1 MLVKF
6 RLEEKMEK
14 EESAIMLVNCVVNIV
29 LASTATIGNVLVLY
43 AVWKKPT
50 PRSPSILLLCGLA
63 STDLAVGLIAQ
74 PLFIARSLIN
84 LYSRSETLKLTF
96 EKGFK
101 TIALSLSGVSL
112 SIIAGTSLDRLIAIL
127 KPLQYP
133 SIVTVRSVTCILLAI
148 WAVSVVA
155 GTTQIWEE
163 RVLLPL
169 IASWIFI
176 GFCVTVT
183 CHATIFKIVR
193 PHRIEIQNQARAFE
207 GANATASMASLQ
219 KSAFSAFIFF
229 IVLAICYFPYLLV
242 YIIYFARERR
252 VSLLGRSL
260 ATAVVFMNSALNPFL
275 YGWRIPEL
283 RNAMLQ
289 VFRAKEVRSTNS
301 VV

>member
-14 EESAIMLVNCVVNIV
+14 EERAIMLVNCVVNIV
-29 LASTATIGNVLVLY
+29 LALTATIGNVLVLY

-50 PRSPSILLLCGLA
+50 LRSPSILLLCGLA
-63 STDLAVGLIAQ
+63 STDLAVGLIAE

-84 LYSRSETLKLTF
+84 LYTRSEKLKETF
-96 EKGFK
+96 ERGFK
-101 TIALSLSGVSL
+101 TIGFSLCAVSL
-112 SIIAGTSLDRLIAIL
+112 GIIAGTSLDRLIAIL

-133 SIVTVRSVTCILLAI
+133 SIVTVRRVTCILLAI
-148 WAVSVVA
+148 WAVCVVA
-155 GTTQIWEE
+155 GTIQIWEE
-163 RVLLPL
+163 GILLPSM
-169 IASWIFI
+169 ASWIFI

-193 PHRIEIQNQARAFE
+193 RHRIQIQSQARAFK
-207 GANATASMASLQ
+207 GADTTASMASLQ

-229 IVLAICYFPYLLV
+229 IVLAICQFPYLLV
-242 YIIYFARERR
+242 YIIYWARERKEGI
-252 VSLLGRSL
+252 LGRSL
-260 ATAVVFMNSALNPFL
+260 ATTVVFMNSALNPFL
-275 YGWRIPEL
+275 YGWRVPKL

-301 VV
+301 VA

>member
-29 LASTATIGNVLVLY
+29 RAFTATIGNVLVLY
-43 AVWKKPT
+43 AVWKRPT
-50 PRSPSILLLCGLA
+50 FRSPSIRLLCGLA
-63 STDLAVGLIAQ
+63 STDLAVGLIVQ
-74 PLFIARSLIN
+74 PLFIASSLIHV
-84 LYSRSETLKLTF
+84 YTRSETLKLTF
-96 EKGFK
+96 RRGYNTFGFC
-101 TIALSLSGVSL
+101 LCGVSL
-112 SIIAGTSLDRLIAIL
+112 GIFAGTSLDRLIAIV

-133 SIVTVRSVTCILLAI
+133 SIVTVRRVTCILLAI
-148 WAVSVVA
+148 WAVCVVA
-155 GTTQIWEE
+155 ATIQIWEE
-163 RVLLPL
+163 RILLPS

-193 PHRIEIQNQARAFE
+193 RHRIEIQNQARAFE
-207 GANATASMASLQ
+207 GADATASTASLQ

-252 VSLLGRSL
+252 EGLLGMSL
-260 ATAVVFMNSALNPFL
+260 AITVVFMNSALNPFL
-275 YGWRIPEL
+275 YGWRVPEL

-289 VFRAKEVRSTNS
+289 VFRAKEVRSMNY

>member
-6 RLEEKMEK
+6 RLEQKMEK

-29 LASTATIGNVLVLY
+29 LAFTTTIGNVLVLY

-50 PRSPSILLLCGLA
+50 LRSPSILLLCGLA

-74 PLFIARSLIN
+74 PLFISRSLIN
-84 LYSRSETLKLTF
+84 LYTRSERLKLTF
-96 EKGFK
+96 ERGFK
-101 TIALSLSGVSL
+101 AIAFSLCGVSL
-112 SIIAGTSLDRLIAIL
+112 GIIAGTSLDRLIAIR

-133 SIVTVRSVTCILLAI
+133 SIVTVRRVTCILLAI

-193 PHRIEIQNQARAFE
+193 RHRIEIQIQARAFE
-207 GANATASMASLQ
+207 GADTTASMASLQ

-242 YIIYFARERR
+242 YVVYSACKRR

-260 ATAVVFMNSALNPFL
+260 ATTVVFMNSALNPFL
-275 YGWRIPEL
+275 YGWRVPEL

-289 VFRAKEVRSTNS
+289 VLRAKEVTFTNS

>member
-1 MLVKF
+1 
-6 RLEEKMEK
+6 MEK
-14 EESAIMLVNCVVNIV
+14 EESVIMLVNCVVNIV
-29 LASTATIGNVLVLY
+29 LAFTATIGNVLVLY

-50 PRSPSILLLCGLA
+50 LRSPSILLLCGLA

-84 LYSRSETLKLTF
+84 LYIRSERLKLTF
-96 EKGFK
+96 ERGFK
-101 TIALSLSGVSL
+101 TIAFSLCGVSL
-112 SIIAGTSLDRLIAIL
+112 GIIAGTSLDRLIAIL

-133 SIVTVRSVTCILLAI
+133 SIVTVRRVTCILLAI

-163 RVLLPL
+163 RVLLPS

-176 GFCVTVT
+176 VFCISVT

-193 PHRIEIQNQARAFE
+193 RHRREIQNQARAFE
-207 GANATASMASLQ
+207 GADATARMASLQ

-229 IVLAICYFPYLLV
+229 IVLAICYFPYFLV

-252 VSLLGRSL
+252 EGLLGRSL
-260 ATAVVFMNSALNPFL
+260 ATTVVFMNSALNPFL
-275 YGWRIPEL
+275 YGWRVPEL

-289 VFRAKEVRSTNS
+289 VFRAKEVRSANS

>member
-6 RLEEKMEK
+6 RLEGKMEK

-29 LASTATIGNVLVLY
+29 LAFTATIGNVLVLY

-50 PRSPSILLLCGLA
+50 LRSPSILLLCGLA

-84 LYSRSETLKLTF
+84 LYTPSDRLKLTF
-96 EKGFK
+96 ERGSK
-101 TIALSLSGVSL
+101 TIAFSLCGVSL
-112 SIIAGTSLDRLIAIL
+112 GIIAGTSLDRLIAVL

-133 SIVTVRSVTCILLAI
+133 SIVTVRRVTCIVLAI
-148 WAVSVVA
+148 WVVCVVA
-155 GTTQIWEE
+155 VFIQIWEE
-163 RVLLPL
+163 RILLPS

-193 PHRIEIQNQARAFE
+193 RHRIEIQNQARAFE
-207 GANATASMASLQ
+207 GANAAASMASLQ

-229 IVLAICYFPYLLV
+229 IVLAIYYFPYLLV
-242 YIIYFARERR
+242 YIIYFAHERR
-252 VSLLGRSL
+252 EGLLGMSL
-260 ATAVVFMNSALNPFL
+260 AITVVFMNSALNPFL
-275 YGWRIPEL
+275 YGWRVPEL

-289 VFRAKEVRSTNS
+289 VFRAKEVRSMNS

>member
-6 RLEEKMEK
+6 RLKEKMEK
-14 EESAIMLVNCVVNIV
+14 EESVIIVNCFVNIV
-29 LASTATIGNVLVLY
+29 LAFTATIGNVLVLY
-43 AVWKKPT
+43 TVWKKPT
-50 PRSPSILLLCGLA
+50 LRSPSILLLCGLA

-84 LYSRSETLKLTF
+84 LYTRSERLKVTF
-96 EKGFK
+96 ERGSK
-101 TIALSLSGVSL
+101 TIAFSLCGVSL
-112 SIIAGTSLDRLIAIL
+112 GIIAGTSLDRLIAVL
-127 KPLQYP
+127 KPLLYP
-133 SIVTVRSVTCILLAI
+133 SIVTVRRVTCIVLAI
-148 WAVSVVA
+148 WAVCVVA
-155 GTTQIWEE
+155 GAIQIWQE
-163 RVLLPL
+163 RILLPS

-193 PHRIEIQNQARAFE
+193 RHRIEIQNQVRVFE
-207 GANATASMASLQ
+207 GADATASMASLQ

-229 IVLAICYFPYLLV
+229 IVLVICYFPYLLV

-252 VSLLGRSL
+252 EGLLGMYL
-260 ATAVVFMNSALNPFL
+260 AITVVFMNSALNPFL
-275 YGWRIPEL
+275 YGWRVPEL

-289 VFRAKEVRSTNS
+289 VFRAKEVRSMNS

>member
-14 EESAIMLVNCVVNIV
+14 EESAIMLANCVVNIV
-29 LASTATIGNVLVLY
+29 LAFTATIGNMLVLY
-43 AVWKKPT
+43 AVWRKPT
-50 PRSPSILLLCGLA
+50 LRSPSILLLCGLA
-63 STDLAVGLIAQ
+63 STDLAVGLIAE
-74 PLFIARSLIN
+74 PLFIARSFLN
-84 LYSRSETLKLTF
+84 LYTRSERLKVTF
-96 EKGFK
+96 ERGSK
-101 TIALSLSGVSL
+101 TVAFSLCGVSL
-112 SIIAGTSLDRLIAIL
+112 GIIAGTSLDRLIAIL

-133 SIVTVRSVTCILLAI
+133 SIVTVRRVACILLAI
-148 WAVSVVA
+148 WAVCVVA

-163 RVLLPL
+163 RIRLPS

-193 PHRIEIQNQARAFE
+193 RHQLEIQIQARVFE
-207 GANATASMASLQ
+207 GASLQ

-229 IVLAICYFPYLLV
+229 IVLAFCYSPYLLV
-242 YIIYFARERR
+242 YIINLARERGED
-252 VSLLGRSL
+252 LLGRSL
-260 ATAVVFMNSALNPFL
+260 ATTVVFMNSALNPFL
-275 YGWRIPEL
+275 YGWRVPEL

-289 VFRAKEVRSTNS
+289 VFRAKEARSTNF